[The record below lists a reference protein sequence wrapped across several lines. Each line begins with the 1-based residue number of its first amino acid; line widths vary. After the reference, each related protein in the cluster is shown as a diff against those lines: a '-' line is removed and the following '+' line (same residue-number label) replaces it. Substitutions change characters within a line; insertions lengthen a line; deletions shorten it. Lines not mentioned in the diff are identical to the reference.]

1 MNPGKSIARSVF
13 TFHQWKGKKYAA
25 FASLGKL
32 VRIGRL
38 STALSQTFYAKNIS
52 QPASFLNWTEGT
64 FSEEEPGGLQGADSG
79 ERLLQLAGVLPVT
92 ILILNNIGE
101 KQPSLAGFRIF
112 HIFNQSPFSVRYR
125 KRTF

>member
-1 MNPGKSIARSVF
+1 MNSGKYIAHPVF

-25 FASLGKL
+25 FASLGRL

-38 STALSQTFYAKNIS
+38 STALSQNFYAKNIS
-52 QPASFLNWTEGT
+52 QPASFLNWTEGA
-64 FSEEEPGGLQGADSG
+64 FYEEESAGLQGAGSG

-92 ILILNNIGE
+92 ILILNKINE
-101 KQPSLAGFRIF
+101 KQPSSAGFRIF
-112 HIFNQSPFSVRYR
+112 DIFNQSPFSVRYR